1 MQKITAKDGQ
11 SANITEENI
20 AQLKALFPDAFT
32 EGGVNFDVLRQL
44 LGDAKVLDE
53 GEEKY
58 GLNWHGKKQARQ
70 IALTPSTGTLLP
82 RPDQSVDW
90 DTTRNIFIEGDNL
103 EVLKL
108 LQRSYARKIKLIYI
122 DPPYNTGR
130 NIIYPNDYSD
140 GLRTYLEVTGQL
152 DGGKKLSTNPEGGG
166 RFHTNW
172 LSMIYPRLKIARNLL
187 SKDGVLVV
195 TIDDNEQA
203 NLGVILREV
212 FEEGNFEHVCVPIV
226 HNPRGVQGKNFSYVH
241 EYAFFVFPSGT
252 KAISNRKIDES
263 EIDWSQFRNWG
274 TESERSDAKNCFYPV
289 IVQDGKVVGFG
300 DVCADDFHPDQTEWN
315 GDKAY
320 VYPIDKSGVERKW
333 RYAKQSV
340 ESIKHLLRAKKTKT
354 GFEIEIGKDFGLFRT
369 IWSEKKYDANE
380 YGTQIVGD
388 LVPGSPFTFPK
399 SLWAVYDT
407 LVAATGDD
415 KDAIILDFFAGSGT
429 TGHAVMQLNKDDGG
443 NRRFILVQLP
453 EPIEEAGKFTKI
465 SEVTIARLKAAGDK
479 LREGEKDL
487 RDYGFRAF
495 EFAPSNIRIWNPN
508 LTDLE
513 GTLLS
518 HAEHLVE
525 GRTEED
531 VLYELLLK
539 RGVDLSTPVEIRE
552 LSAKRVFSVG
562 FGVLFACLARS
573 IETNEVDEIAHG
585 ILAWHNE
592 LEPEA
597 DSHVFFRD
605 SAFANDIAKTN
616 MAAILEQNGI
626 RHVRSL

>member
-1 MQKITAKDGQ
+1 MQKVTPEDGQ
-11 SANITEENI
+11 SANIIEDNI
-20 AQLKALFPDAFT
+20 SQLKALFPDAFT
-32 EGGVNFDVLRQL
+32 EQGVNFDVLRQL
-44 LGDAKVLDE
+44 LGDAKVLVE

-58 GLNWHGKKQARQ
+58 GLNWHGKKKARQ

-82 RPDQSVDW
+82 RAEQSVDW
-90 DTTRNIFIEGDNL
+90 DNTKNIVIEGDNL

-140 GLRTYLEVTGQL
+140 GLRTYLEVTGQI
-152 DGGKKLSTNPEGGG
+152 DGDQKLSTNPESGG

-172 LSMIYPRLKIARNLL
+172 LSMIYPRLKVARNLL

-241 EYAFFVFPSGT
+241 EYAFFVFPSGK
-252 KAISNRKIDES
+252 KAISNRKIDDI

-274 TESERSDAKNCFYPV
+274 TESERGDAKNCFYPV
-289 IVQDGKVVGFG
+289 IVRDGNVIGFG
-300 DVCADDFHPDQTEWN
+300 EVSADDVHPQQTEWN
-315 GDKAY
+315 GGDAY

-333 RYAKQSV
+333 RYARQSV
-340 ESIKHLLRAKKTKT
+340 ESIKHLLRTKKTKT
-354 GFEIEIGKDFGLFRT
+354 GFEIEIGKDFGLFKT
-369 IWSEKKYDANE
+369 IWNDKKYDANE

-407 LVAATGDD
+407 LLAATGDD
-415 KDAIILDFFAGSGT
+415 KDAIVLDFFAGSGT

-453 EPIEEAGKFTKI
+453 EPIEDGGSYKKI
-465 SEVTIARLKAAGDK
+465 SEVTRARLRAAGDI
-479 LREGEKDL
+479 LRNDGDGL
-487 RDYGFRAF
+487 GDFGFKAF
-495 EFAPSNIRIWNPN
+495 ELAPSNIRLWNPN
-508 LTDLE
+508 FGDLE
-513 GTLLS
+513 DTLLS
-518 HAEHLVE
+518 HAEHLLE
-525 GRTEED
+525 GRTEVD
-531 VLYELLLK
+531 ILYELLLK
-539 RGVDLSTPVEIRE
+539 RGVDLSIPIEKRE
-552 LSAKRVFSVG
+552 LVGKRVFSVG
-562 FGVLFACLARS
+562 SGVIFACLAPS
-573 IETNEVDEIAHG
+573 IAKSDVDAIAQG

-592 LEPEA
+592 LDPET
-597 DSHVFFRD
+597 DTHVFFRD
-605 SAFANDIAKTN
+605 SAFADDVAKSN

-626 RHVRSL
+626 SHIRSL

>member
-1 MQKITAKDGQ
+1 MQKITLEDGQ
-11 SANITEENI
+11 SVNTITENI
-20 AQLKALFPDAFT
+20 DKLREIFPDAFT
-32 EGGVNFDVLRQL
+32 ENGVDFDVLRQL

-53 GEEKY
+53 GGEKY
-58 GLNWHGKKQARQ
+58 GLHWHGKKQARQ
-70 IALTPSTGTLLP
+70 IALTPSTGTILP
-82 RPDQSVDW
+82 RKDLSFEW
-90 DTTRNIFIEGDNL
+90 HKTRNIVIDGDNL

-130 NIIYPNDYSD
+130 NIIYPNDYYD
-140 GLRTYLEVTGQL
+140 GLRTYLEVTGQV
-152 DGGKKLSTNPEGGG
+152 DGGQKLTTNPEGGG

-252 KAISNRKIDES
+252 KAICNRKIDES

-289 IVQDGKVVGFG
+289 IVRDGKVIGFG
-300 DVCADDFHPDQTEWN
+300 EVCADDFHPEQTQWKGE
-315 GDKAY
+315 DAY

-333 RYAKQSV
+333 RYAKQSADA
-340 ESIKHLLRAKKTKT
+340 IKHLLRAKKTKT
-354 GFEIEIGKDFGLFRT
+354 GFEIEIGKDFGLFKT
-369 IWSEKKYDANE
+369 IWNDKRYDANE

-407 LVAATGDD
+407 ILAATGDD
-415 KDAIILDFFAGSGT
+415 KDAIVLDFFAGSGT

-453 EPIEEAGKFTKI
+453 EPIDDGSRFTKI
-465 SEVTIARLKAAGDK
+465 SEVTRARLKAAGES
-479 LREGEKDL
+479 LRNGDEDSG
-487 RDYGFRAF
+487 DYGFRAF
-495 EFAPSNIRIWNPN
+495 EFAPSNIRLWNPN
-508 LTDLE
+508 LSDLE

-539 RGVDLSTPVEIRE
+539 RGVDLSTPVDAREI
-552 LSAKRVFSVG
+552 AGKRVFSVG
-562 FGVLFACLARS
+562 FGVLFACLAPSIARS
-573 IETNEVDEIAHG
+573 DVDAVAQG
-585 ILAWHNE
+585 ILDWHRE
-592 LEPEA
+592 LEPETA
-597 DSHVFFRD
+597 SHVFFRD
-605 SAFANDIAKTN
+605 SAFADDIAKTN

-626 RHVRSL
+626 SHVRSL